1 MFAKRED
8 GFDAFDP
15 ANVAPLVSYLASPNA
30 GHISGEVFIVWGPRV
45 TIVQRPTIDTHYDNP
60 QGGKWTQ
67 EARIRVVNFYVMAAT
82 APEVPAASAAP
93 VSAPAAPQAQTVAGA
108 ATGPSPAAKP
118 AATAAAAM
126 PAVAKS
132 APLAASGPVPV
143 APQGAVGD
151 HRVQLGA
158 FSSVENA
165 EAEWTRVR
173 ARFATLQGLDPR
185 ITAVQAKSKR
195 LYRLQATLPDAAA
208 AQALCGT
215 LKAGGQACLYVP
227 PK

>member
-1 MFAKRED
+1 M
-8 GFDAFDP
+8 G
-15 ANVAPLVSYLASPNA
+15 YGYA
-30 GHISGEVFIVWGPRV
+30 GS
-45 TIVQRPTIDTHYDNP
+45 T
-60 QGGKWTQ
+60 
-67 EARIRVVNFYVMAAT
+67 
-82 APEVPAASAAP
+82 
-93 VSAPAAPQAQTVAGA
+93 
-108 ATGPSPAAKP
+108 
-118 AATAAAAM
+118 
-126 PAVAKS
+126 
-132 APLAASGPVPV
+132 PV

-195 LYRLQATLPDAAA
+195 LYRLQATLPEAAA